1 MLHITSRLLLAVVTD
16 DARTPAK
23 LKIKF
28 SSVLCPSSAAR
39 FSHFSYRVST
49 VTPSYAKVTATTMGK
64 KPASAKP
71 APDADGISLNATA
84 KFAVLDAP
92 GVTQSAPSSSNG
104 GGKPA
109 ADGSAA
115 TTGAG
120 LQGRRA
126 KAGAGPRMEGAG
138 ADDEAILIG
147 GNSFLERT
155 KMPSWIK
162 VSFVAQVVA

>member
-1 MLHITSRLLLAVVTD
+1 
-16 DARTPAK
+16 
-23 LKIKF
+23 
-28 SSVLCPSSAAR
+28 
-39 FSHFSYRVST
+39 
-49 VTPSYAKVTATTMGK
+49 MGK
-64 KPASAKP
+64 KTASAKP

-92 GVTQSAPSSSNG
+92 GVTQSVAPASAAGSSS
-104 GGKPA
+104 GGKPGA

-138 ADDEAILIG
+138 SDDEAILIG

-162 VSFVAQVVA
+162 VCVFIF

>member
-1 MLHITSRLLLAVVTD
+1 
-16 DARTPAK
+16 
-23 LKIKF
+23 
-28 SSVLCPSSAAR
+28 
-39 FSHFSYRVST
+39 
-49 VTPSYAKVTATTMGK
+49 MGK

-92 GVTQSAPSSSNG
+92 GVTQSAPAGAAASSS
-104 GGKPA
+104 GKPA

-126 KAGAGPRMEGAG
+126 KAGVGPRMEGAG
-138 ADDEAILIG
+138 SDDEAILIG

-162 VSFVAQVVA
+162 VSVFNGTCYASFLYFFVLVFLWPFRNILLARASSID

>member
-1 MLHITSRLLLAVVTD
+1 
-16 DARTPAK
+16 
-23 LKIKF
+23 
-28 SSVLCPSSAAR
+28 
-39 FSHFSYRVST
+39 
-49 VTPSYAKVTATTMGK
+49 MGK

-92 GVTQSAPSSSNG
+92 GVTQSVAPAAAASSS
-104 GGKPA
+104 GGKAGA

-126 KAGAGPRMEGAG
+126 KAGAGPRMEGASE
-138 ADDEAILIG
+138 DEAILIG

-162 VSFVAQVVA
+162 VRLCFCFLLRK

>member
-1 MLHITSRLLLAVVTD
+1 
-16 DARTPAK
+16 
-23 LKIKF
+23 
-28 SSVLCPSSAAR
+28 
-39 FSHFSYRVST
+39 
-49 VTPSYAKVTATTMGK
+49 MGK
-64 KPASAKP
+64 KTASAKP

-92 GVTQSAPSSSNG
+92 GVTQSVAPASAAGSSS
-104 GGKPA
+104 GGKPGA

-126 KAGAGPRMEGAG
+126 KAGAGPRMEGPGAG
-138 ADDEAILIG
+138 ADSDEAILIG

-162 VSFVAQVVA
+162 VCVFFNCTCYA

>member
-1 MLHITSRLLLAVVTD
+1 
-16 DARTPAK
+16 
-23 LKIKF
+23 
-28 SSVLCPSSAAR
+28 
-39 FSHFSYRVST
+39 
-49 VTPSYAKVTATTMGK
+49 MGK

-92 GVTQSAPSSSNG
+92 GVTQSVAPAAAASSS
-104 GGKPA
+104 GGKPGA

-138 ADDEAILIG
+138 ADSDEAILIG

-162 VSFVAQVVA
+162 VRLSFFCFVF

>member
-1 MLHITSRLLLAVVTD
+1 
-16 DARTPAK
+16 
-23 LKIKF
+23 
-28 SSVLCPSSAAR
+28 
-39 FSHFSYRVST
+39 
-49 VTPSYAKVTATTMGK
+49 MGK
-64 KPASAKP
+64 KPASAKA

-92 GVTQSAPSSSNG
+92 GVTQSVAAAAASSS
-104 GGKPA
+104 GGKAGA

-138 ADDEAILIG
+138 ADDEAVLIG

-162 VSFVAQVVA
+162 VSLYLFFGSTCYASFESKLERASSSIDFKYPKHHL

>member
-1 MLHITSRLLLAVVTD
+1 
-16 DARTPAK
+16 
-23 LKIKF
+23 
-28 SSVLCPSSAAR
+28 
-39 FSHFSYRVST
+39 
-49 VTPSYAKVTATTMGK
+49 MGK

-92 GVTQSAPSSSNG
+92 GVTQSAPPASAAASAAASS
-104 GGKPA
+104 GKPA

-155 KMPSWIK
+155 KMPAWIK
-162 VSFVAQVVA
+162 VSVFSFSSCCCIC

>member
-1 MLHITSRLLLAVVTD
+1 
-16 DARTPAK
+16 
-23 LKIKF
+23 
-28 SSVLCPSSAAR
+28 
-39 FSHFSYRVST
+39 
-49 VTPSYAKVTATTMGK
+49 MGK

-92 GVTQSAPSSSNG
+92 GVTQSAPPAASAAASSSG
-104 GGKPA
+104 TKPA

-138 ADDEAILIG
+138 SDDEAILIG

-162 VSFVAQVVA
+162 VCVFFNCTCYALFPLDWHVHHQLIDCK

>member
-1 MLHITSRLLLAVVTD
+1 
-16 DARTPAK
+16 
-23 LKIKF
+23 
-28 SSVLCPSSAAR
+28 
-39 FSHFSYRVST
+39 
-49 VTPSYAKVTATTMGK
+49 MGK

-92 GVTQSAPSSSNG
+92 GVTQSAPPAASAAVTASSGN
-104 GGKPA
+104 GKPA

-138 ADDEAILIG
+138 SDDEAILIG

-162 VSFVAQVVA
+162 VSDLYDTCYVFLRPFGNILARASSIDCK